1 MSMEEICQILLCY
14 DYLHTV
20 CVNASMCIKA
30 NLHISVCSLQCE
42 LGEGQFGKIKKG
54 IWLGPGQIEV
64 AVKILKEESEKVK
77 LLKEAAIMGQFAHPN
92 IVQLYGLTT
101 ITEPVS

>member
-1 MSMEEICQILLCY
+1 MYII
-14 DYLHTV
+14 
-20 CVNASMCIKA
+20 
-30 NLHISVCSLQCE
+30 SLQGD

-64 AVKILKEESEKVK
+64 AIKILKDEPEKAK
-77 LLKEAAIMGQFAHPN
+77 LLKEATIMGQFAHPN

-101 ITEPVS
+101 ITEPVSVHGAY

>member
-1 MSMEEICQILLCY
+1 MHIQSVWTLA
-14 DYLHTV
+14 
-20 CVNASMCIKA
+20 CVQYIKP
-30 NLHISVCSLQCE
+30 ISVCSLQCE

-64 AVKILKEESEKVK
+64 AIKILKDESEKVK

-101 ITEPVS
+101 ITEPVSVHAWC